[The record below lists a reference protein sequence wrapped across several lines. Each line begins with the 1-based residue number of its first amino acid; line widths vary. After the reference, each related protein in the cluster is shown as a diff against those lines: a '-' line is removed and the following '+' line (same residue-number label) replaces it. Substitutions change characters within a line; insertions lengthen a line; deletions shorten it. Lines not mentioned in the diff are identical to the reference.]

1 MTTEAKQTIARISA
15 FTSRA
20 IERLQTGKPGD
31 TVTADQMRDVIG
43 MDCRSR
49 DKGYSYV
56 RSAIHHVESQHG
68 IVWAWDRDG
77 DQWKCLDTQSKA
89 ESVDGFIKQA
99 RRRIRAGL
107 RRGKAVNE
115 AELTDEQ
122 LREHRLRTA
131 VVGTMDL
138 FTSGGTR
145 QRLESASK
153 VGTLVITDPAK
164 IVDLMKR

>member
-1 MTTEAKQTIARISA
+1 MTEAKQTIARISA

-77 DQWKCLDTQSKA
+77 DQVFMRYKPGQT
-89 ESVDGFIKQA
+89 I
-99 RRRIRAGL
+99 
-107 RRGKAVNE
+107 
-115 AELTDEQ
+115 
-122 LREHRLRTA
+122 
-131 VVGTMDL
+131 TMGVKYN
-138 FTSGGTR
+138 F
-145 QRLESASK
+145 
-153 VGTLVITDPAK
+153 
-164 IVDLMKR
+164 